1 MNDQIIKRI
10 EELKKK
16 GQLLLA
22 KKRELVDNLNS
33 TDADL
38 MKLSGAIEELS
49 KLVQNEGEEKNAT
62 K

>member
-1 MNDQIIKRI
+1 MKRV

-16 GQLLLA
+16 GQLLLT
-22 KKRELVDNLNS
+22 KKRELVDSLNS